1 MKWSGCAFLALAFWH
16 SLRVMAYICWISST
30 ICLADAGGTWF
41 HGRSGRLIGLQ
52 LGCKELR
59 EVCAIFFYVL
69 FRVWY
74 KNTLLW
80 MFWGAG
86 FVFKQDIIGLHWRLL
101 GATDY
106 SFYSNLTQ
114 DVILFQSGHSFI
126 RYLSTVFFVMQRAPL
141 SSTGLMQNDLL
152 LLQKDAICFSNM
164 FFVD

>member
-1 MKWSGCAFLALAFWH
+1 MAVPFWH
-16 SLRVMAYICWISST
+16 WHFGIPYVLWHTFVE
-30 ICLADAGGTWF
+30 F
-41 HGRSGRLIGLQ
+41 LQ
-52 LGCKELR
+52 LFFWLMQAGHGFTDGPGDWLGCNLVVKNWEK
-59 EVCAIFFYVL
+59 CALFFYVL

-86 FVFKQDIIGLHWRLL
+86 FVFKQDIIDLHWRLL